1 MSKISV
7 EISGKECTVNG
18 EKLNCSK
25 TGAEML
31 MELYCKYVKDY
42 PKFYKMD
49 PLSRLSFIASELVLQ
64 KEAELNKLTRFESN
78 ESRKIILANNKA
90 SLNTDL
96 KYSVTIDKNNYY
108 PSPSLFV
115 YTLPNI
121 TTGEIAIR
129 NKYYGES
136 CFLVLENIEQFREVL
151 QTIELES
158 DALVGWVE
166 YNSDSDFNCTMWIE
180 KH

>member
-49 PLSRLSFIASELVLQ
+49 SLSRLSFIASELVLQ
-64 KEAELNKLTRFESN
+64 KEAELNGTARFMSN
-78 ESRKIILANNKA
+78 ENRKIILANNNA

-96 KYSVTIDKNNYY
+96 KYSGTIVKDNYY

-136 CFLVLENIEQFREVL
+136 SFMVLSDIEQFIKIL
-151 QTIELES
+151 GTIPLES
-158 DALVGWVE
+158 DALAGWVE
-166 YNSDSDFNCTMWIE
+166 YNGDNDYNCTMWIE

>member
-1 MSKISV
+1 MREFLV
-7 EISGKECTVNG
+7 EISDKKCFING
-18 EKLNCSK
+18 EVLTCSE
-25 TGAEML
+25 TEAELL
-31 MELYCKYVKDY
+31 MELYRKYVGDY

-49 PLSRLSFIASELVLQ
+49 SLSRLAFIASELVLQ
-64 KEAELNKLTRFESN
+64 KDAEINGTTRFESN
-78 ESRKIILANNKA
+78 ESRKIILANRNA

-96 KYSVTIDKNNYY
+96 KYSGTINKDNYY

-136 CFLVLENIEQFREVL
+136 SFMVLEGIEQFIKIL
-151 QTIELES
+151 KTIPLES
-158 DALVGWVE
+158 DALAGWAE
-166 YNSDSDFNCTMWIE
+166 YNGDNNYNCTMWIE